1 MRSTV
6 TSSETSI
13 PFAVLTRTQSGGT
26 TPANRRSVPR
36 MAWQGT
42 DRTRMETPASTSACS
57 GPPGIPGNSPDTR
70 MQRYAPQVTRV
81 LMVRVDVRGLLRIP

>member
-36 MAWQGT
+36 LAR
-42 DRTRMETPASTSACS
+42 DRQDQHGDARQHFRLFRTAR
-57 GPPGIPGNSPDTR
+57 IPGNSPDAR
-70 MQRYAPQVTRV
+70 MQLYAPQVTRV